1 MTAISTVHNEAM
13 DTRINGLTPLEASS
27 LHICYYALENMT
39 EHNMGLP
46 QIFRHVMVPTKLL
59 SDVTRG

>member
-1 MTAISTVHNEAM
+1 M
-13 DTRINGLTPLEASS
+13 DLPPLEASS

-59 SDVTRG
+59 SDVTRGIIHRTKGKTIFITAVA